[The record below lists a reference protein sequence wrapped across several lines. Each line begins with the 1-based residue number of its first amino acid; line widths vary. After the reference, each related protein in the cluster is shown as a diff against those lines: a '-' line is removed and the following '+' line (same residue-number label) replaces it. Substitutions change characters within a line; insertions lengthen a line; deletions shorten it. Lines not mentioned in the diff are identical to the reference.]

1 MNRKNFLSLFAPD
14 AVPREAGTVKLL
26 SGLDPYTGTWD
37 TPQIAHLLRRT
48 GFGAKM
54 ADIELLR
61 SMTPA
66 QAVDYILTVPGTQ
79 PAPPVNNYNDVA
91 NDPNI
96 PAGQTWVNQSILS
109 GIDPIINNLRG
120 DSLKS
125 WWIGLMLNDGPH
137 IREKMTLFWHN
148 HFATEANVVAVAQGL
163 YKHYALLRANCL
175 GNFKNLTKLVTV
187 DAAMLRYLNGY
198 LNSATAPDENYGRE
212 LQELFT
218 VGKGPDSH
226 YTEDDVKMAAKVL
239 TGYRINYTDLSFY
252 FDAAQHDTSNKTFSA
267 FYNNTTINGQSGQNG
282 QQELDQMLTM
292 IFATDECAKHIC
304 RKLYQFFVYYKI
316 DDTTETNVIAPLA
329 DIFRSSGYEI
339 LPTVEALFKSQHFF
353 DSMSLGCVI
362 KNPLDFVVGSCREF
376 NVEIPDSS
384 QLALQYKHWSILYGQ
399 AGLMNMN
406 IGDPPV
412 VSGWPAYYQ
421 QPMFHEIWIDSDTI
435 AKRVSYADAVLTNGI
450 SMGGANILIDP
461 LPFVAS
467 LPDPND
473 PNALV
478 NDSVAYLY
486 GIGIGPNAF
495 AYFKSF
501 LLSGQTQDY
510 YWTDAWVAY
519 TQDPTDPTN
528 LNIVQTRLKALY
540 KAMMQQ
546 PEYHLS

>member
-1 MNRKNFLSLFAPD
+1 MNRKDFLSLLAPD
-14 AVPREAGTVKLL
+14 AVRREAGTVKLL

-61 SMTPA
+61 PMTPA
-66 QAVDYILTVPGTQ
+66 QAVDYVLNIPGTA
-79 PAPPVNNYNDVA
+79 PAPPVNNYNNVM
-91 NDPNI
+91 NDPNV
-96 PAGQTWVNQSILS
+96 PAGQTWVTQ
-109 GIDPIINNLRG
+109 PITSFDVNINNLRV
-120 DSLKS
+120 DSLRS

-148 HFATEANVVAVAQGL
+148 HFATEANVVSLAQAL
-163 YKHYALLRANCL
+163 HNHYALLRANCL
-175 GNFKNLTKLVTV
+175 GNFKNLTKLVTL
-187 DAAMLRYLNGY
+187 DAAMLQYLNGN

-239 TGYRINYTDLSFY
+239 TGYRINFLTLGYY
-252 FDAAQHDTSNKTFSA
+252 FDAAQHDTGNKTFSA
-267 FYNNTTINGQSGQNG
+267 FYDNTTINGQSGQNG

-316 DDTTETNVIAPLA
+316 DATIEANVIEPLA
-329 DIFRSSGYEI
+329 DIFRTSGYEI

-362 KNPLDFVVGSCREF
+362 KNPLDYVVGSSREF
-376 NVEIPDSS
+376 NITIPDNS
-384 QLALQYKHWSILYGQ
+384 QLALQYKHWSLLYGQ
-399 AGLMNMN
+399 AATMNMN

-450 SMGGANILIDP
+450 NSGGASILIDP
-461 LPFVAS
+461 LPFVAN

-478 NDSVAYLY
+478 NDSVEYLY
-486 GIGIGPNAF
+486 GIGIGPNTF
-495 AYFKSF
+495 DFFKSF
-501 LLSGQTQDY
+501 LLSGQSQDH

-519 TQDPTDPTN
+519 TQDPGDPTN

-540 KAMMQQ
+540 KAMLQQ

>member
-1 MNRKNFLSLFAPD
+1 MDRKDFLSLFAPD
-14 AVPREAGTVKLL
+14 AVRREAGTVKLL

-37 TPQIAHLLRRT
+37 TARIAHLLRRT
-48 GFGAKM
+48 GFGAKKD
-54 ADIELLR
+54 DIELLR
-61 SMTPA
+61 TMTPD
-66 QAVDYILTVPGTQ
+66 QAVDHVLNIPGTA
-79 PAPPVNNYNDVA
+79 PAPPVNNYNAVM
-91 NDPNI
+91 NDPNV
-96 PAGQTWVNQSILS
+96 PPGQTWVTQSLTTFD
-109 GIDPIINNLRG
+109 GNINNLRI
-120 DSLKS
+120 DSLRS
-125 WWIGLMLNDGPH
+125 WWIGLMLNDGPK

-148 HFATEANVVAVAQGL
+148 HFATEANVVGIAQGL
-163 YKHYALLRANCL
+163 YNHYALLRANCL

-187 DAAMLRYLNGY
+187 DAAMLQYLNGN

-218 VGKGPDSH
+218 VGKGPDSQ

-239 TGYRINYTDLSFY
+239 TGYRINLLTLGYY
-252 FDAAQHDTSNKTFSA
+252 FDAAQHDTGNKTFSA

-292 IFATDECAKHIC
+292 IFDTDECAKHIC

-316 DDTTETNVIAPLA
+316 DATVEANVITPLA
-329 DIFRSSGYEI
+329 EIFRNSGYEI
-339 LPTVEALFKSQHFF
+339 LPTLEALFKSEHFF
-353 DSMSLGCVI
+353 ESMSLGCVI
-362 KNPLDFVVGSCREF
+362 KNPLDFVVGSAREF
-376 NVEIPDSS
+376 NVSIPGPAQYVD
-384 QLALQYKHWSILYGQ
+384 QYKHWNILYTY
-399 AGLMNMN
+399 AATMNMN

-435 AKRVSYADAVLTNGI
+435 AKRISYADSVNTNGI
-450 SMGGANILIDP
+450 SSGGATILVDP
-461 LPFVAS
+461 LPFVAA

-473 PNALV
+473 PNALI

-486 GIGIGPNAF
+486 GIGIGPNTF
-495 AYFKSF
+495 SYLKSF
-501 LLSGQTQDY
+501 LLSGQSQDY

-519 TQDPTDPTN
+519 TQDPADPTN